1 MADWY
6 AIRIQIDGSPS
17 PAVLQGLM
25 DRMKAEDYDFPP
37 SCLRYDDWFTYR
49 SPIGGGAFIG
59 PILTEAG
66 LTGRYWLIYTDADNC
81 SDADMRDEYIVE
93 FGPGVEPLA
102 RSERHRANMRR
113 TNIRNNA
120 QRYVDITRGL
130 GASPIPVR
138 RAVLPLLN
146 IFIAGDFADFEAAV
160 AELAPQDDPVP
171 TT

>member
-113 TNIRNNA
+113 TNIRNSA

-160 AELAPQDDPVP
+160 AELASQDDPP